1 LITVLTFPNSSFSN
15 ILIIC
20 SIRILLIKRLDKDEY
35 DSIGLTDSL
44 GRKQKA
50 YVVNESGLYSI
61 LVRSDKPKAKP
72 FRKWLTSEVIPTIRR
87 TGGYV
92 ANEEM
97 FIENYLPFLEEP
109 YQNLF
114 RLQMMAINQL
124 TSVSARRTVGGVCGT
139 GF

>member
-1 LITVLTFPNSSFSN
+1 MSTIQSDSP
-15 ILIIC
+15 
-20 SIRILLIKRLDKDEY
+20 IRSE
-35 DSIGLTDSL
+35 
-44 GRKQKA
+44 KQKA

-97 FIENYLPFLEEP
+97 FIENYLPFLK
-109 YQNLF
+109 NHIKIF
-114 RLQMMAINQL
+114 
-124 TSVSARRTVGGVCGT
+124 SVCR
-139 GF
+139 